1 MLRTLLGVVHQQDLF
16 GTTSP
21 YVDQTL
27 KFSMLFGPRILSHEF
42 GKEPHASLPLRHLS
56 R

>member
-1 MLRTLLGVVHQQDLF
+1 MLRTSLGVVHQQDLL

-27 KFSMLFGPRILSHEF
+27 KFPMLIGPRVLSHEF